1 MARGE
6 ITFTSQAVMERDE
19 FGRFIAKV
27 RSGGADLMEA
37 VATDF
42 EGRARRYAPI
52 RSGRLR
58 RSIQALVL
66 NGYREVRVVSD
77 VPYAKY
83 MEEGTRPHLIRGVR
97 ANFRYD
103 NNSRYFKWNNYRFGP
118 YGSGKEYENW
128 SYAAGAT
135 VRHPGTRGHFFF
147 KRAYR
152 ETMAEVPARMKAA
165 YRA

>member
-1 MARGE
+1 MAVGE
-6 ITFTSQAVMERDE
+6 VTLTSQAIMERDE
-19 FGRFIAKV
+19 FGRFVARI
-27 RSGGADLMEA
+27 RSGGEALMEQL
-37 VATDF
+37 ATDL

-58 RSIQALVL
+58 RSIHALVM

-83 MEEGTRPHLIRGVR
+83 MEEGTGPHLIRGVR
-97 ANFRYD
+97 ANFRFD
-103 NNSRYFKWNNYRFGP
+103 NNSRYFTWYNYRFGP

-128 SYAAGAT
+128 SPATGAT
-135 VRHPGTRGHFFF
+135 VRHPGTRAHFFF

-165 YRA
+165 YRD